1 MRAIPLPRTANNFDF
16 LRLFAALMVVIGHS
30 FWLSGNGA
38 LEPVKVFTGFW
49 DIADIAVHVFFV
61 MSGFLIAGSW
71 ANTRSLLSFAGKRAL
86 RIFPA
91 LIVAVLFTTFVIGLL
106 ATKLPAGDYLSHAS
120 TWNYLTNISLHT
132 EFRLPGVFA
141 ENAFPN
147 TVNGS
152 LWTLPFE
159 VLMYLS
165 LMGLGLI
172 PLRGATIRVPVL
184 LAALSFFAV
193 HVVTVET
200 TEFARM
206 ASLARLGTF
215 FYAGAALYF
224 FYDRLRWHWLIAVVL
239 IVFQLALAQSQA
251 WPVVHAL
258 TLPYLVIYVAH
269 LRIPAIANVGKAGDF
284 SYGLYIFSFPLQ
296 QLMVQWGGQSLSLG
310 EFMAASLITSGVFA
324 ALSWYLVEEP
334 AMRLKRYLPKSRAV
348 GCPDSLRTT

>member
-106 ATKLPAGDYLSHAS
+106 ATKLPADDYLSHAS
-120 TWNYLTNISLHT
+120 TWNYLTNIFLHIK
-132 EFRLPGVFA
+132 FRLPGVFA

-184 LAALSFFAV
+184 LAALSFFVV
-193 HVVTVET
+193 HVVTMET

-224 FYDRLRWHWLIAVVL
+224 FYDRLHWHWLIALVL
-239 IVFQLALAQSQA
+239 IVIQLALAQSQA

-269 LRIPAIANVGKAGDF
+269 LRIPAVANVGKAGDF

-334 AMRLKRYLPKSRAV
+334 AMRLKRYLPKSHAV
-348 GCPDSLRTT
+348 GRPDSLRTT

>member
-1 MRAIPLPRTANNFDF
+1 MRAILLPRTTNNFDF
-16 LRLFAALMVVIGHS
+16 LRLCAALMVVVGHS
-30 FWLSGNGA
+30 FWLSGNVA
-38 LEPVKVFTGFW
+38 LEPVKAFTGFW

-71 ANTRSLLSFAGKRAL
+71 ASTRNLLSFAGKRAL

-91 LIVAVLFTTFVIGLL
+91 LIVAVLITTFVIGLL
-106 ATKLPAGDYLSHAS
+106 ATRLPAAEYLRDEGTWDYLSDIF
-120 TWNYLTNISLHT
+120 LLT

-141 ENAFPN
+141 DNAFPS

-159 VLMYLS
+159 VFMYLS
-165 LMGLGLI
+165 LIGLGLI
-172 PLRGATIRVPVL
+172 PLRGATIKVPVL

-200 TEFARM
+200 TELAGM

-224 FYDRLRWHWLIAVVL
+224 FYDRLRWHWLVAVVL
-239 IVFQLALAQSQA
+239 IVSQLALAQSQA

-269 LRIPAIANVGKAGDF
+269 LRIPVIADVGKAGDF

-296 QLMVQWGGQSLSLG
+296 QLMVQWWGQDLSLG
-310 EFMAASLITSGVFA
+310 EFIVASLMTSAIFA
-324 ALSWYLVEEP
+324 ALSWYLVEKP
-334 AMRLKRYLPKSRAV
+334 AMRLKRYLPTSQAV
-348 GCPDSLRTT
+348 GCPDSLGAT